1 MKESLSA
8 IVPSDHL
15 NRLYSFLGNSSKAY
29 KEFCAFNIALQQG
42 LFDVLEHPQTVE
54 QVSEKI
60 GVKPNMTEDL
70 CELLC
75 NIGFVQK
82 VSDGYKN
89 TDTSNTLLR
98 KESPTCQIGI
108 TNFLSMS
115 FKMWENIEYVW
126 KHGPML
132 LSGNEV
138 FANDTFM
145 NAIKAYL
152 LAGEMKKTVSSIA
165 EKPEFKQART
175 LLDLGGGHGLYSVSL
190 CEVNPDLHATIFDLP
205 EMEQQTRATIADYGA
220 THVHFQAGNQFVDE
234 LGKGYDVVLFFANP
248 GGKNQSVLEKIHRCL
263 KPGGLFVT
271 KLVFY
276 GSGESSKSRLHDI
289 EWNMTAFDGLTKGRN
304 MYSFAR
310 DLCFEEYLAFL
321 GERFDAIETIEAAE
335 FANPPLHV
343 FGDMLDAKI
352 ITAKKK
358 SDSF

>member
-1 MKESLSA
+1 MSA
-8 IVPSDHL
+8 TVPPDHL
-15 NRLYSFLGNSSKAY
+15 DRLYSFLGNSAKTY

-70 CELLC
+70 CEILC

-82 VSDGYKN
+82 DSDGYKN
-89 TDTSNTLLR
+89 TETSNTLLR
-98 KESPTCQIGI
+98 KESLACQIGI
-108 TNFLSMS
+108 TSFLSMS
-115 FKMWENIEYVW
+115 FRMWDNLEHVW

-132 LSGNEV
+132 LSGNEA

-145 NAIKAYL
+145 NALKAYL
-152 LAGEMKKTVSSIA
+152 LAGELKKTVSTIA
-165 EKPEFKQART
+165 EKLEFKQART
-175 LLDLGGGHGLYSVSL
+175 LLDLGGGHGLYSVAL
-190 CEVNPDLHATIFDLP
+190 CEVNPALHATIFDLP
-205 EMEQQTRATIADYGA
+205 EMERQTKATISEYGA
-220 THVHFQAGNQFVDE
+220 KNVHFQAGNQFTDD
-234 LGKGYDVVLFFANP
+234 LGEGYDVALFFANP
-248 GGKNQSVLEKIHRCL
+248 GGKNQGVLEKIHRCL

-276 GSGESSKSRLHDI
+276 SSGEGSKSRLHDI

-304 MYSFAR
+304 MYRFPG

-321 GERFDAIETIEAAE
+321 EERFDGIETVEASE
-335 FANPPLHV
+335 FANPPLYV

-358 SDSF
+358 SDSS